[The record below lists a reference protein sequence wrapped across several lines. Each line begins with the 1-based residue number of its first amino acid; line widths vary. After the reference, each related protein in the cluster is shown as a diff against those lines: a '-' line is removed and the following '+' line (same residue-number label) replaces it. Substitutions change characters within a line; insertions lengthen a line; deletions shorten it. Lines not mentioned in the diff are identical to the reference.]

1 MSPDERMKVEELVKT
16 VCADLPEDYKGS
28 QTALNALDKGK
39 IAELKSKGLM
49 LEEPIG
55 PVPMVAA
62 GSAKDWPANRGIFCA
77 DKGKFYIWV
86 NEEDHI
92 KAISH
97 QEGTDLKTVF
107 SLL

>member
-1 MSPDERMKVEELVKT
+1 M
-16 VCADLPEDYKGS
+16 
-28 QTALNALDKGK
+28 NALDKGK
-39 IAELKSKGLM
+39 VAELKSKGLM

-77 DKGKFYIWV
+77 DKGKFYVWV